1 MYRERDPLLPDEV
14 FQALLARA
22 RGGDADALS
31 ELWQVVSPT
40 LLRQAD
46 RWLPERLQSLCNPS
60 DLVHDTYLR
69 FHSKLNTFEGSACGQ
84 LEAWLQTIMRNLLI
98 DKIPPSMPEPFPS
111 QEPEG
116 KGTSPSQGARRAE
129 DQAKVRH
136 CLAQLSEEDRQALD
150 LVVFRGLSHK
160 EAAQVLGIK
169 HDTLTKRFAR
179 ALPRLRRLLQDE
191 GIRVEDYR

>member
-1 MYRERDPLLPDEV
+1 VYRERDPLLPDEV

-22 RGGDADALS
+22 RGGDADALG
-31 ELWQVVSPT
+31 ELWQAVAPT
-40 LLRQAD
+40 LLQQAD
-46 RWLPERLQSLCNPS
+46 KRLPERLQSLCNPS

-69 FHSKLNTFEGSACGQ
+69 FHTKLKTFEGSTCGQ

-98 DKIPPSMPEPFPS
+98 DKIPTSISEPYPS
-111 QEPEG
+111 QEPSG
-116 KGTSPSQGARRAE
+116 SGTSPSQGAQRAE
-129 DQAKVRH
+129 DQAKVRK
-136 CLAQLSEEDRQALD
+136 CLARLSEDDQQALD

-179 ALPRLRRLLQDE
+179 AIPRLQRQLEIE
-191 GIRVEDYR
+191 GIRVEDYL